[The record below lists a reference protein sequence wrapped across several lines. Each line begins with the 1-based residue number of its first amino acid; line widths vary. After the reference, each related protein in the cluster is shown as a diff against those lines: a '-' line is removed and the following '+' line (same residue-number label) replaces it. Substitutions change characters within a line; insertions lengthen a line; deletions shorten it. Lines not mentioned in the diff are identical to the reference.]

1 MRPSPRTD
9 SPEDW
14 IPGQPA
20 ARVSIRWSR
29 RIAGTVLVLSALEWL
44 AWATGLGSM
53 TRIRPDWPPIT
64 PWAALCSAGLAAA
77 ILLQSGHPPPVRV
90 WTGRAITALVGAITL
105 TVVVEYVTGRLL
117 GIDPIWFAHER
128 GEMHS
133 DWPDRPA
140 VSTAVAT
147 FLLSCSVAFTLVQRR
162 AARSV
167 WLACLLAGAATP
179 WVAVLAYLL
188 DSMNLVDAREAAG
201 MAMATALSLL
211 LLAWATVLAR
221 PDRNPVSWFLAQP
234 NRGGVIR
241 LGVVFVGF
249 PFIVALARYA
259 FLILGSDPDAALAQ
273 SAVVGTVVAAGIG
286 FGLVG
291 REQRRL
297 VEVAADRTLLRATLD
312 GMLDPQALLAA
323 VRDPAGRVIDFRYLM
338 VNRAACAYLGV
349 PEAHLVGCNLLQLS
363 PGIGGSDIFR
373 RYVQC
378 LRDGE
383 PLILSDWPHYGEFL
397 ATARYFDIRA
407 TRAGSDLLIVSWT
420 DVTERVDN
428 ARLLAASERR
438 YRLLAENAADVVCH
452 VRDGTWVWV
461 SPSIESV
468 LDAPAEYWHGRDVG
482 EVVLPEDF
490 AANAEKLATL
500 VEGGEIQ
507 ERIRVISARG
517 HIHWLDV
524 HAKPFYD
531 EDGRQDG
538 VTAILRV
545 VDDQVSAEEVA
556 ATAQRLQASADARYR
571 RLINESVVPTSLNT
585 VDGRFVLV
593 NQAMC
598 DFFGYDVDTLLQ
610 KTWQELTA
618 PEYLEE
624 GRAAVE
630 DIRADRR
637 DAYRTT
643 KQYIHADGHR
653 MWGDLSLSRLT
664 DSDGHVEHLI
674 RQIVDI
680 TERVESRRRLDE
692 ARVRRA
698 EADALAGG
706 LIENSIIAT
715 ALATLDGHFVQFNEA
730 MCDLVGYDAAALH
743 QMSWQDIIATESI
756 DAERDAISAI
766 ASGEMDVYRVRKG
779 FLHSD
784 GRRRWGHL
792 TLSALRHADG
802 EPRYLIGQI
811 ADITADVEIRDQLE
825 QARRLQAAADA
836 RYRRSMDNA
845 AIGMALITPEG
856 RFEEVNDA
864 LCRLFGYDAETLK
877 KKTWQELTA
886 PDYLDADLRKVRA
899 VLEGRIES
907 YRMLKQYVHADGRLI
922 WGDLSVSCVRDE
934 HGRVE
939 NFISQIAD
947 ITAAVEANERN
958 ALLNQR
964 ITAELEAAAA
974 YVRSILPAG
983 LTGDVRVASRY
994 LPSQELGGDC
1004 FDYSWIDDDHL
1015 VVYLIDVSGHGIEPA
1030 LLAVSL
1036 QNMLRSRA
1044 FTTET
1049 LLAPDE
1055 VLSEL
1060 NRHFQMEQHGEHYF
1074 TIWYGVYQ
1082 RSTRTMRYANAGAP
1096 SAYAFNTGADGR
1108 TTATE
1113 LPANSLPVG
1122 TFPTTNF
1129 QTDSYPVPPGCR
1141 ILIYSDGASEQVL
1154 ADGSHLS
1161 LKDFKDL
1168 ASRLAASADWSID
1181 TLVDELRSLTS
1192 GGFFED
1198 DFSLIQ
1204 LTFD

>member
-1 MRPSPRTD
+1 
-9 SPEDW
+9 
-14 IPGQPA
+14 
-20 ARVSIRWSR
+20 
-29 RIAGTVLVLSALEWL
+29 
-44 AWATGLGSM
+44 M
-53 TRIRPDWPPIT
+53 TRIHPAWPPIT
-64 PWAALCSAGLAAA
+64 PWAALWLAGLSAA
-77 ILLQSGHPPPVRV
+77 ILLQSGHPPPPRV
-90 WTGRAITALVGAITL
+90 WAGRAITALVAGTTL
-105 TVVVEYVTGRLL
+105 TVVVGYGTGRLL
-117 GIDPIWFAHER
+117 EIDRIWFGYTL

-133 DWPDRPA
+133 DYPGRPA

-147 FLLSCSVAFTLVQRR
+147 FLLSCAVAFTLVEQR

-167 WLACLLAGAATP
+167 WLACLAAGAATP

-188 DSMNLVDAREAAG
+188 DSMDLVEAGEAAG
-201 MAMATALSLL
+201 MAMATALGLL
-211 LLAWATVLAR
+211 LLAWATLLTR

-234 NRGGVIR
+234 NRVGLIR
-241 LGVVFVGF
+241 LGFVFVGF

-259 FLILGSDPDAALAQ
+259 FLILGSDPDTALAQ
-273 SAVVGTVVAAGIG
+273 SAVVGIVIAAGIG

-291 REQRRL
+291 REQRL
-297 VEVAADRTLLRATLD
+297 LADVAADRTLLRATLD
-312 GMLDPQALLAA
+312 GMLDPQALLEAI
-323 VRDPAGRVIDFRYLM
+323 RDPAGRVIDFRYLM
-338 VNRAACAYLGV
+338 VNSAACAYLGV
-349 PEAHLVGCNLLQLS
+349 PETHLVGCNLLQLS
-363 PGIGGSDIFR
+363 PGIGGSDIFG

-378 LRDGE
+378 LADGE
-383 PLILSDWPHYGEFL
+383 PLILSGWPHYSEFL
-397 ATARYFDIRA
+397 ATARYYDIRA
-407 TRAGSDLLIVSWT
+407 TRAGPDLLILSWT
-420 DVTERVDN
+420 DVTGRVDN

-468 LDAPAEYWHGRDVG
+468 LDAPAEHWRGRSVG

-490 AANAEKLATL
+490 AANAEKLATV

-507 ERIRVISARG
+507 ERIRVVSVG
-517 HIHWLDV
+517 GTIHWLDV

-545 VDDQVSAEEVA
+545 VDDQVSAEEAA

-571 RLINESVVPTSLNT
+571 RLINESVIPTSLNT

-598 DFFGYDVDTLLQ
+598 DFFGYDANTLLE

-618 PEYLEE
+618 PEYLDE

-630 DIRADRR
+630 DILAGRR

-653 MWGDLSLSRLT
+653 IWGDLSLSRLT
-664 DSDGHVEHLI
+664 NSDGDVEHVI
-674 RQIVDI
+674 R
-680 TERVESRRRLDE
+680 
-692 ARVRRA
+692 
-698 EADALAGG
+698 
-706 LIENSIIAT
+706 
-715 ALATLDGHFVQFNEA
+715 
-730 MCDLVGYDAAALH
+730 
-743 QMSWQDIIATESI
+743 
-756 DAERDAISAI
+756 
-766 ASGEMDVYRVRKG
+766 
-779 FLHSD
+779 
-784 GRRRWGHL
+784 
-792 TLSALRHADG
+792 
-802 EPRYLIGQI
+802 QI
-811 ADITADVEIRDQLE
+811 ADITADVEMRDQLE

-845 AIGMALITPEG
+845 AIGMALITGEG
-856 RFEEVNDA
+856 RFEEVNEA

-886 PDYLDADLRKVRA
+886 PDYLDADLRKVGA
-899 VLEGRIES
+899 VLDGRIES
-907 YRMLKQYVHADGRLI
+907 YRMLKQYVHADGHLI
-922 WGDLSVSCVRDE
+922 WGDLSVSCVRDV

-939 NFISQIAD
+939 HFISQIAD

-974 YVRSILPAG
+974 YVQSILPAG
-983 LTGDVRVASRY
+983 LTGDVRVSSRY

-1015 VVYLIDVSGHGIEPA
+1015 MAYLIDVSGHGIEPA

-1049 LLAPDE
+1049 LLVPEE
-1055 VLSEL
+1055 VLCEL
-1060 NRHFQMEQHGEHYF
+1060 NQHFQMEQHGEHYF
-1074 TIWYGVYQ
+1074 TMWYGVYE
-1082 RSTRTMRYANAGAP
+1082 RSTRMMRYANAGAP
-1096 SAYAFNTGADGR
+1096 TAYAFNTGADGH

-1113 LPANSLPVG
+1113 LPSNSLPVG
-1122 TFPTTNF
+1122 AFPDTRF
-1129 QTDSYPVPPGCR
+1129 QTDSYAVPPGCR
-1141 ILIYSDGASEQVL
+1141 MLIYSDGASEQVL

-1161 LKDFKDL
+1161 STNFKDL
-1168 ASRLAASADWSID
+1168 TSRLAASSDWSID
-1181 TLVDELRSLTS
+1181 DLVDELRSLTP